1 MKKILLSLSLLS
13 ASFGMN
19 AQSWTPQATGFEAA
33 SRGINE
39 ISIVDANTVWA
50 LAYDGTTAAEVVQEF
65 TRTTNGGTTW
75 TPGFINISND
85 EWNINNI
92 SAIDAN
98 TAWVS
103 AIDLGTGLGGVYK
116 TTDGG
121 ATWAQKNAAAYTTL
135 NETFLNGVH
144 FFNANNGVSYGDPVG
159 GVLEIYTTSDGGENW
174 TAVIPANIPALLPNE
189 YGYNGG
195 NVFIGNT
202 AYIVTNKGRIFRSA
216 DMGINWTVS
225 QTPVGDFSATTQSGR
240 LSFST
245 PTNGCMLKTQ
255 GTAYTFYTT
264 TDGGATW
271 SAGTPFTGLYRLLTY
286 VPGTTTIVA
295 TSQATNESGSAFS
308 NDNGVTWTAI
318 DAGEQRGVSSFL
330 NGSTGWSAG
339 FSQNA
344 TTGGIF
350 KFDGVLS
357 NAGFNATKF
366 SVYPNP
372 SSSLVTISS
381 VEFDSY
387 KLKVTDITGK
397 VMINKEFNGLVN
409 AVDVSNFS
417 NGIYFFEV
425 NAGNKIETIKIIK
438 N

>member
-1 MKKILLSLSLLS
+1 MKKILLSLSLLL
-13 ASFGMN
+13 ASYGMT
-19 AQSWTPQATGFEAA
+19 AQVWTPQATGFDAA
-33 SRGINE
+33 SRGISE

-50 LAYDGTTAAEVVQEF
+50 LAYDGSGTDAVVQEF

-75 TPGFINISND
+75 TPGFINGID
-85 EWNINNI
+85 AEWTINNI
-92 SAIDAN
+92 SAVDAN

-103 AIDLGTGLGGVYK
+103 AIDSNLGLGGVFK

-121 ATWAQKNAAAYTTL
+121 TTWVQKNELAYTTFG
-135 NETFLNGVH
+135 ETFLNGVH
-144 FFNANNGVSYGDPVG
+144 FFDANNGVSYGDPVNN
-159 GVLEIYTTSDGGENW
+159 VLEIYTTSDGGDTW
-174 TAVIPANIPALLPNE
+174 TPVIPANIPALLPNE

-195 NVFIGNT
+195 NVFVGT
-202 AYIVTNKGRIFRSA
+202 TGYLVTNKGRIFRSA
-216 DMGINWTVS
+216 DMGITWTVS
-225 QTPVGDFSATTQSGR
+225 QTPLVDFSATTQSGR
-240 LSFST
+240 LAFST
-245 PTNGCMLKTQ
+245 PLNGCILKTA

-264 TDGGATW
+264 NDGGATW
-271 SAGTPFTGLYRLLTY
+271 SAGTPYTGLYRLLTY
-286 VPGTTTIVA
+286 IPGTSTIVA
-295 TSQATNESGSAFS
+295 TSQVDTNSGSAYS
-308 NDNGVTWTAI
+308 TDNGVTWTSI
-318 DAGEQRGVSSFL
+318 DAGEQRGVSSFF

-350 KFDGVLS
+350 KFNGTLS
-357 NAGFNATKF
+357 NADFATTKF

-381 VEFDSY
+381 VDFDSY

-397 VMINKEFNGLVN
+397 VMMNKELNGLEN

-425 NAGNKIETIKIIK
+425 NAGNKTETIKIIK